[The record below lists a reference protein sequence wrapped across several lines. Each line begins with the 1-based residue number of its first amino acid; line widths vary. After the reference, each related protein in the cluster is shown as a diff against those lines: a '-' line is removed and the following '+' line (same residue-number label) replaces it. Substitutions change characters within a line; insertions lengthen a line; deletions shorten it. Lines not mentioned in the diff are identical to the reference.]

1 MSRPSI
7 MLSMNVVNSKKRPL
21 KKLKTVVVLD
31 QYSNIDY
38 ECIVDSLS
46 TELKILAE
54 DKISLKKFIMTFV
67 KEGYEEY
74 IEKYMERVILEE
86 QKYGKI

>member
-1 MSRPSI
+1 
-7 MLSMNVVNSKKRPL
+7 MNVVNSKKRL
-21 KKLKTVVVLD
+21 SRKLKTIVVLD

-38 ECIVDSLS
+38 EHMVDNLS
-46 TELKILAE
+46 EELKILAE
-54 DKISLKKFIMTFV
+54 DKESLKNFIMTFV

-74 IEKYMERVILEE
+74 NKKYMERITLEE